1 MVYCGATVCYST
13 TMKKT
18 KSVKKSA
25 FKDIRVTVDI
35 SKNLLDAV
43 EKAGAP
49 YGFDRSKAIRFF
61 LRKAVALR
69 STAGKSV
76 I

>member
-1 MVYCGATVCYST
+1 MVYSDAAVCYSAD
-13 TMKKT
+13 MKKT
-18 KSVKKSA
+18 KSVKSVKKSA
-25 FKDIRVTVDI
+25 SKDIRVTVDI
-35 SKNLLDAV
+35 ARELLDAV

-61 LRKAVALR
+61 LRKAVTLC
-69 STAGKSV
+69 KSV